1 MALLYLSLVADF
13 VGFCSKLLSLTF
25 HLKNVSNELMSSEK
39 HVKRGLMLVSAD
51 PVGRAVLKGSLR
63 FTRSRLYTLYW
74 NSDCE
79 KSGKAANVKVIFTLI
94 FYLNVIFTFVSC
106 VSCSCFSVS
115 KKKRKKIYYTLQSF
129 KCSQIISNQNRMD
142 GEVCCILVWFCLS
155 SFKYNSQLFW
165 AQVIYQK
172 KESMI

>member
-1 MALLYLSLVADF
+1 MFLMNLWAQRSTWKGDSCWFLQILWEGQCWKEVF
-13 VGFCSKLLSLTF
+13 VLQDLIYILCIEIQIV
-25 HLKNVSNELMSSEK
+25 KNQEK
-39 HVKRGLMLVSAD
+39 QLML
-51 PVGRAVLKGSLR
+51 
-63 FTRSRLYTLYW
+63 RLYSLW
-74 NSDCE
+74 
-79 KSGKAANVKVIFTLI
+79 I